1 MRLLEAPQAVTPLA
15 LFRFRVVSEVLTRVA
30 RGEVRAMAVRRT
42 ARLAHI
48 DPDGAPRA
56 VSVRSV
62 YRWLAAYEA
71 RGIAGLR
78 NQPRP
83 IASDGVL
90 EPALVAFL
98 VDRKAE
104 DPRASVPQLLKL
116 AVEVGLLRDAS
127 DAGPRSAF
135 SKLDVDLLR
144 LTAGLRVAA
153 SRLPSLLSPSW
164 ARSCESGAGC
174 TSSQELNGNPPRSA
188 ASGGSGSSSVRAG
201 GERDEEPVSRWCTRC
216 ARRPR
221 SRGPAQ
227 APSGCCGRVS
237 ADMTCRHSA
246 RS

>member
-127 DAGPRSAF
+127 DVDRTTAWRALRRRGVTTRRIPKVRDQRRFAYAHRLQMVLCDGKHFRAGPNRAKCVALFFIDDATRFIPVVVVGTSETARLF
-135 SKLDVDLLR
+135 LRGLHQLCLLY
-144 LTAGLRVAA
+144 T
-153 SRLPSLLSPSW
+153 SPS
-164 ARSCESGAGC
+164 
-174 TSSQELNGNPPRSA
+174 PR
-188 ASGGSGSSSVRAG
+188 
-201 GERDEEPVSRWCTRC
+201 D
-216 ARRPR
+216 
-221 SRGPAQ
+221 
-227 APSGCCGRVS
+227 
-237 ADMTCRHSA
+237 
-246 RS
+246 